1 MMRKKPRLK
10 NQSWSAELVGNN
22 EDLITQILL
31 HLPVS
36 SLVRFK
42 SVCKSWFSII
52 TDPQFERNHYPRNR
66 NSSPVSYSLFLY
78 RCEYKSPE
86 TALILSL
93 SRHIGRRKRR
103 LKKYYVSDGIGLIE
117 MVQSCNGLQLLRV
130 GSETEQYY
138 SVHNWTTGRS
148 KKISSTGN
156 KSLSFCYLAFE
167 PLRSLN
173 YKVVRFEK
181 LSYLPQIR
189 FDIYSSET
197 GEWETSNI
205 TDKLLWRRDVKEGV
219 YWNGGIH
226 WFDNYKWECHRFDVE
241 ARNFTLITKPPR
253 GPTTDNS
260 YQCRYIGECNGHLH
274 LVLVNSRLSKEI
286 NIFEIDRVSLKWFMK
301 FKVQIGPLISQFPD
315 IYYEGCTLGM
325 KYAGHSF
332 SILCVVRGDNEEDE
346 GLVMLIPGKFIF
358 YRFMSKKF
366 KVLCYDLSLNFHL
379 NTPRVPAYP
388 LVATLFPLSE

>member
-1 MMRKKPRLK
+1 MFYMHRLFSEESQGRLKTQKKSNNLISHLAQQSIDMMRKKPRLK

-52 TDPQFERNHYPRNR
+52 TEQPFELNHYPRNR
-66 NSSPVSYSLFLY
+66 NSSPVPYSLFLY

-148 KKISSTGN
+148 KKISSNGN
-156 KSLSFCYLAFE
+156 C
-167 PLRSLN
+167 
-173 YKVVRFEK
+173 
-181 LSYLPQIR
+181 
-189 FDIYSSET
+189 
-197 GEWETSNI
+197 
-205 TDKLLWRRDVKEGV
+205 
-219 YWNGGIH
+219 
-226 WFDNYKWECHRFDVE
+226 
-241 ARNFTLITKPPR
+241 
-253 GPTTDNS
+253 
-260 YQCRYIGECNGHLH
+260 
-274 LVLVNSRLSKEI
+274 
-286 NIFEIDRVSLKWFMK
+286 
-301 FKVQIGPLISQFPD
+301 
-315 IYYEGCTLGM
+315 
-325 KYAGHSF
+325 
-332 SILCVVRGDNEEDE
+332 
-346 GLVMLIPGKFIF
+346 
-358 YRFMSKKF
+358 
-366 KVLCYDLSLNFHL
+366 
-379 NTPRVPAYP
+379 
-388 LVATLFPLSE
+388 